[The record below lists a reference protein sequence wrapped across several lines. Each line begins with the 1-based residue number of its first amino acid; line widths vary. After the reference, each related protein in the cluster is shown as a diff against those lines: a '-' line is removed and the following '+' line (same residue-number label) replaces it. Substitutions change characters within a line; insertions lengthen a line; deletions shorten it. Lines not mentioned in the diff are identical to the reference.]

1 MRART
6 ESILTLFAI
15 ASSAVSTN
23 YFIDD
28 SDPNVQKECRLC
40 TRATGFS
47 KTKLYNGTVTEALG
61 SASENAQV
69 SFNFTGNAVYVYLM
83 VAAAKD
89 AFSGKSPTPPY
100 QCTFSL
106 DGNIIANQQ
115 FVLPPPPKASDYN
128 HLAFFVNTSLVYGP
142 HSVLLQSVGASGFY
156 FDYAMYSAD
165 DDLTSNSADQSPT
178 TTASSTTA
186 PVSSKHGKKKSGVG
200 AIVGAAIG
208 GTAVAILALA
218 GLFLFRRR
226 SRLRTPDKQESIWA
240 DEDTESTSPAVLT
253 SQMRLLQEQVQRLE
267 QREEVRSS
275 TSTDVAS
282 SRLGPLAMK
291 RAQTRMALAHDQDE
305 NRSRSWRHTDSGL
318 RLNAEMTEDNEGVEM
333 PPLYVA
339 D

>member
-1 MRART
+1 MRVRT
-6 ESILTLFAI
+6 DSILTLFAI
-15 ASSAVSTN
+15 ASPAVSTN

-47 KTKLYNGTVTEALG
+47 KTKLYNRTVTEALG
-61 SASENAQV
+61 SATENAQV

-89 AFSGKSPTPPY
+89 AFGGKSPTPPY

-106 DGNIIANQQ
+106 DGNILANQQ
-115 FVLPPPPKASDYN
+115 FVLPPPPEASDYN
-128 HLAFFVNTSLVYGP
+128 HLAFFANTSMAYGP
-142 HSVLLQSVGASGFY
+142 HSVVLQSVGASGFY

-165 DDLTSNSADQSPT
+165 DDLTSSSANQSPT
-178 TTASSTTA
+178 STTASSTAT
-186 PVSSKHGKKKSGVG
+186 PVSFKHGKKKSSVG

-208 GTAVAILALA
+208 GTAVTILALV
-218 GLFLFRRR
+218 GFFLFRRR
-226 SRLRTPDKQESIWA
+226 TRLRTPEKQESIWA
-240 DEDTESTSPAVLT
+240 GEETEPTSPAVLE

-282 SRLGPLAMK
+282 SRLGPSTMK
-291 RAQTRMALAHDQDE
+291 RAQTRVVAQEEH
-305 NRSRSWRHTDSGL
+305 RGRSWRHTDSGL
-318 RLNAEMTEDNEGVEM
+318 QLTAEIVEDNDGGVEM